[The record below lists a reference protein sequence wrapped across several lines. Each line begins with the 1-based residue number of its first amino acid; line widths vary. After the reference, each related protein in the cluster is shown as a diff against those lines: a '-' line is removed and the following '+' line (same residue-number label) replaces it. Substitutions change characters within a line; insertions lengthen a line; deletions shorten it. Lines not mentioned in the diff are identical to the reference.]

1 MPKIAVCSGTFDPI
15 TKGHVDIAL
24 RAAELFDEVVLAV
37 AGTNYKNNLFTTEE
51 RCALAEEALR
61 GAANVRIM
69 PFDGLLVDFCHSIGA
84 AAIVR
89 GLRSATDFDRE
100 FQMELLNRNL
110 NGGIDTMFF
119 MSDSD
124 FLFLS
129 SSVIKNAAAVGG
141 DVSHMVP
148 AAVYAELE
156 KKFPALLKVK
166 QE

>member
-69 PFDGLLVDFCHSIGA
+69 PFDGLLVDFCRSIGA
-84 AAIVR
+84 SVLVR
-89 GLRSATDFDRE
+89 GLRSISDFDVE
-100 FQMELLNRNL
+100 YQMAVLNRNL
-110 NGGIDTMFF
+110 PHGLESVFL
-119 MSDSD
+119 MSAPEHTYI
-124 FLFLS
+124 S
-129 SSVIKNAAAVGG
+129 SSLVRKAVAAGG

-148 AAVYAELE
+148 ACVAE
-156 KKFPALLKVK
+156 ALQAKMFG
-166 QE
+166 